1 MSRLRTLLD
10 RARRSGLLSLA
21 LMILGMLAFRSA
33 VADWHDV
40 PSGSM
45 QPTLL
50 VGDRIV
56 VDKLAYD
63 VKLPLVGMVLHRRAD
78 PARGDIVT
86 CSSPAD
92 GIRLVKRVVGV
103 PGDLIAMRDNR
114 LTINGSPVAY
124 DPVDE
129 AALRRLVGEE
139 AAGWAFANEGLPGHP
154 HAASAVLAS
163 TCQRG
168 GGEAELIR
176 SSIAYRLTGGRKLM
190 ATARAP
196 SGCRDTGS
204 HSSHGSMLI
213 IITGPSSAPA
223 SLTSLTAA
231 PIAPIRPAIIV

>member
-1 MSRLRTLLD
+1 MSRIRTLLD

-21 LMILGMLAFRSA
+21 LMLLCMLAFRSA

-63 VKLPLVGMVLHRRAD
+63 VKLPLAGTVLHRRAD

-92 GIRLVKRVVGV
+92 GRRLVKRVVGV

-114 LTINGSPVAY
+114 LTVNGSPVAY

-129 AALRRLVGEE
+129 AALRRLVGQE
-139 AAGWAFANEGLPGHP
+139 AEGWAFASEVLPGHP
-154 HAASAVLAS
+154 HAVAFA
-163 TCQRG
+163 G
-168 GGEAELIR
+168 GGR
-176 SSIAYRLTGGRKLM
+176 
-190 ATARAP
+190 RA
-196 SGCRDTGS
+196 D
-204 HSSHGSMLI
+204 M
-213 IITGPSSAPA
+213 PA
-223 SLTSLTAA
+223 SRVPAGRYFLLGDNRDLSADSRWFGFVARGEIAGRVIGLAGSLD
-231 PIAPIRPAIIV
+231 IERGFRPRWERFFSRVV

>member
-1 MSRLRTLLD
+1 MSRIRTLLE

-21 LMILGMLAFRSA
+21 LMLLGMLAFRSA

-63 VKLPLVGMVLHRRAD
+63 VRLPLVGTVLHRRAD

-86 CSSPAD
+86 CRSPAD

-114 LTINGSPVAY
+114 LTVNGSPVAY

-139 AAGWAFANEGLPGHP
+139 AAGWAFATEELPGHP
-154 HAASAVLAS
+154 HAVAFA
-163 TCQRG
+163 G
-168 GGEAELIR
+168 GGRRADVPAFRVPAGQYFLLGDNR
-176 SSIAYRLTGGRKLM
+176 DLSADSRWFGFVPRGDIAGRVIGL
-190 ATARAP
+190 AG
-196 SGCRDTGS
+196 SLDTERGF
-204 HSSHGSMLI
+204 
-213 IITGPSSAPA
+213 
-223 SLTSLTAA
+223 
-231 PIAPIRPAIIV
+231 RPRWERFCSRVL